1 MTGGIFRVCYNVDIA
16 ALFIIAWEEFACGKI
31 RIILHQNSR
40 TWMSVTMVEGDY
52 MGAVGFYKL
61 IEGVAH
67 IAILN
72 IHDAGI

>member
-1 MTGGIFRVCYNVDIA
+1 
-16 ALFIIAWEEFACGKI
+16 
-31 RIILHQNSR
+31 
-40 TWMSVTMVEGDY
+40 MSVTMVEGNY

-72 IHDAGI
+72 VHDAGIRIRDSH

>member
-1 MTGGIFRVCYNVDIA
+1 
-16 ALFIIAWEEFACGKI
+16 
-31 RIILHQNSR
+31 
-40 TWMSVTMVEGDY
+40 MSVTMVEGDY

-72 IHDAGI
+72 IHDAGIRISDSH